1 MDTNK
6 IVIEYPKGLDINLTF
21 VDSTGKAV
29 NSFAMTPPL
38 LIRLNGKL
46 EFQSA
51 ASGNILTLLG
61 LSDPESDATDS
72 DENEE
77 DDDDNAMDQDTTVDL
92 VTSEDDDATDDDD
105 ATEDSAGTEDDDA
118 TKDEDATEDE
128 DDMVVIAHPR
138 NP

>member
-29 NSFAMTPPL
+29 SSFAMTPPL

-72 DENEE
+72 DEN
-77 DDDDNAMDQDTTVDL
+77 AMDQDTTVDL

-118 TKDEDATEDE
+118 TEDEDATKDE
-128 DDMVVIAHPR
+128 DDMVVISHPR

>member
-77 DDDDNAMDQDTTVDL
+77 DDDNAMDQDTTVDL